1 MEFYHSHIV
10 ISNFPSAFSHHHF
23 IILFY
28 LPHFIIRILS
38 SLFFHPPSA
47 AIRSAFNRDPLTGV
61 FSLSQEINFWCI
73 YHQLTLWYV
82 DFPRTQMNNIPEKKS
97 CYALIEPMLGTY
109 LLLTSFSRSVLWVTD
124 RVFSARI
131 YGPRASRLGHK
142 SVRKKTSPMGVCIG
156 GGLTLLFFCLF
167 GVLCLL
173 PLESIQEILENSA
186 KSIYLLDMTPIGEP
200 FNESH
205 SAVHHLK
212 QWLLS
217 VFLFPF
223 EKF

>member
-109 LLLTSFSRSVLWVTD
+109 LLLTSFSRSELRTEFFPLGFMARALPAWAINRCAKKRAQWV
-124 RVFSARI
+124 SA
-131 YGPRASRLGHK
+131 
-142 SVRKKTSPMGVCIG
+142 
-156 GGLTLLFFCLF
+156 
-167 GVLCLL
+167 
-173 PLESIQEILENSA
+173 
-186 KSIYLLDMTPIGEP
+186 
-200 FNESH
+200 
-205 SAVHHLK
+205 
-212 QWLLS
+212 
-217 VFLFPF
+217 
-223 EKF
+223 